1 MVLLVQQRRSAPL
14 RPRIRVVTRWAMAAK
29 LMEVAKEGKKGD
41 SQRTASEAQ
50 PSSICYQE
58 KKDEEADHGCG

>member
-1 MVLLVQQRRSAPL
+1 V
-14 RPRIRVVTRWAMAAK
+14 AAK
-29 LMEVAKEGKKGD
+29 LIEVAEEGKKGD